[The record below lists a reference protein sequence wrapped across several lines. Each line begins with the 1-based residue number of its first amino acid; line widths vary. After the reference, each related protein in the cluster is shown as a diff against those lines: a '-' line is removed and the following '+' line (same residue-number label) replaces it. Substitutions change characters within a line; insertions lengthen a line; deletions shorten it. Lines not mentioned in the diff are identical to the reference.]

1 MQVTSS
7 LLHNLLDVIEEVQ
20 QAQIEIR
27 NLVKTSFSS
36 PSGIKLSLSPIPLL
50 CLHLLVGLGSIS
62 WSNELYSE
70 EGCLHYILQHSNQI
84 LSYYSLHS

>member
-7 LLHNLLDVIEEVQ
+7 LLRNLLDVTEEVQ

-36 PSGIKLSLSPIPLL
+36 PSGITPPPPNLPGHLQSLSYVFIYLWVWDL
-50 CLHLLVGLGSIS
+50 
-62 WSNELYSE
+62 
-70 EGCLHYILQHSNQI
+70 
-84 LSYYSLHS
+84 

>member
-7 LLHNLLDVIEEVQ
+7 LLRNLLDVTEEVQ

-36 PSGIKLSLSPIPLL
+36 PSGITPPPNPPGHLQSLSYVFIYLWVWDL
-50 CLHLLVGLGSIS
+50 
-62 WSNELYSE
+62 
-70 EGCLHYILQHSNQI
+70 
-84 LSYYSLHS
+84 

>member
-7 LLHNLLDVIEEVQ
+7 LLRNLLDVTEEVQ

-36 PSGIKLSLSPIPLL
+36 PSGITPPPNLPGHLQSLSYVFIYLWVWDL
-50 CLHLLVGLGSIS
+50 
-62 WSNELYSE
+62 
-70 EGCLHYILQHSNQI
+70 
-84 LSYYSLHS
+84 

>member
-7 LLHNLLDVIEEVQ
+7 LLRNLLDVTEEVQ

-36 PSGIKLSLSPIPLL
+36 PSGITPPPQPPRSSPIPLL
-50 CLHLLVGLGSIS
+50 CLHLLVGLGSIT
-62 WSNELYSE
+62 WPNELYS
-70 EGCLHYILQHSNQI
+70 
-84 LSYYSLHS
+84 